1 MIPSWKNLETHWAF
15 QGSKAVRVRLSAG
28 VRLKKCAFIFDVA
41 RQLNFENEK
50 KWSCLTK
57 FPKTLR
63 NKNEFSVSTWKR
75 KELSERKNNDKKWKS
90 YFSFFANFFHSANL
104 VRRESSFFPFCKS
117 VPTWK
122 LIFCIWYIGRSSEI
136 IVFDFLNLGK
146 CSFVFSYSV
155 SVLTIWSNDANNHF
169 SKW

>member
-1 MIPSWKNLETHWAF
+1 MIPSWKSLETHWAF
-15 QGSKAVRVRLSAG
+15 QGSKAVRVRMSAG
-28 VRLKKCAFIFDVA
+28 VRLKKCAFIFDVV

-63 NKNEFSVSTWKR
+63 NKNELSVSTWKR
-75 KELSERKNNDKKWKS
+75 KELSERKHNDKKWKS
-90 YFSFFANFFHSANL
+90 SFFVFCYFFIPQIWSDAKVHFFHPVN
-104 VRRESSFFPFCKS
+104 
-117 VPTWK
+117 
-122 LIFCIWYIGRSSEI
+122 LIFCIWHIGRSSEI

-155 SVLTIWSNDANNHF
+155 SVLTIWSNDVNNHF